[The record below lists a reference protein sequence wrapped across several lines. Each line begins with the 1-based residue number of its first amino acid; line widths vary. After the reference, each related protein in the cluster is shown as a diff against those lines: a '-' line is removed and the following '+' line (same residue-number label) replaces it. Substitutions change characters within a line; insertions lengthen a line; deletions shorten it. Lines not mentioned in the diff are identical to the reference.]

1 MGGAGKR
8 GGWQTQDQGQGW
20 DKPKWGYWHES
31 WPSSPRAWAHAAA
44 IRYDQVEVP
53 DGKGAPATPPQ
64 QEIPEAGIGDSS
76 FRKELQRCLTSATRA
91 DAKVRKIKEDLA
103 KKKKQFA
110 AYEQYMMNA
119 FYKQKAAHEKDMQR
133 LEQDIH
139 NATAQGKE
147 AAEQVQVLTLYG
159 ASTPME
165 ADPAQGQAWE
175 QLLQAHR
182 PETARPPSDFL
193 VAAYQ
198 MAQRA
203 GIAPLTTLSAADAS
217 ALTPVG
223 LADSAEHAAP
233 ATALPPTTTTGF
245 GPPGLEAVLTGPFAP
260 SPNTALGMPST
271 SPVMSP
277 GARVCG
283 PDRDRVSS
291 SVRFPGTD
299 AGAAKDLGAICQ
311 TGWLYSSFA
320 DRRRSALWCSG
331 SFWRSSCDGGA
342 CYSLGCPDASS
353 RRCGATDL
361 GSHVDL
367 ACLTSQNQQGKGSTW
382 MSIAGRSRFS
392 CSTVR
397 LEVPM
402 LLSVC
407 QALRAFDTPG
417 RGCLLRS
424 MACDTVERFL
434 HDHVVSEGNP

>member
-159 ASTPME
+159 AGARPSMGTAPPSSPAGDCQATIRLPRCGVPDGPARWHCPIDDALCSRRFGIDPGRLGGLCRACSPCDSSATDDDHRLWTTWIGGGAHRTFCALSQHGLGNALHLAGDVSWSSCVRTRQRQSVKQRPFPWNRRWSSEGPWSNLPNRLALLFLCRQTPQCLVVFRQFLE
-165 ADPAQGQAWE
+165 E
-175 QLLQAHR
+175 LLRRRRLLQPRMPRCLIPPVWSHR
-182 PETARPPSDFL
+182 PGISCRSGLPHKPKPARQRIDLDEHSRS
-193 VAAYQ
+193 VAFQ
-198 MAQRA
+198 LFHR
-203 GIAPLTTLSAADAS
+203 
-217 ALTPVG
+217 
-223 LADSAEHAAP
+223 
-233 ATALPPTTTTGF
+233 
-245 GPPGLEAVLTGPFAP
+245 
-260 SPNTALGMPST
+260 
-271 SPVMSP
+271 
-277 GARVCG
+277 
-283 PDRDRVSS
+283 
-291 SVRFPGTD
+291 
-299 AGAAKDLGAICQ
+299 
-311 TGWLYSSFA
+311 
-320 DRRRSALWCSG
+320 
-331 SFWRSSCDGGA
+331 
-342 CYSLGCPDASS
+342 
-353 RRCGATDL
+353 
-361 GSHVDL
+361 
-367 ACLTSQNQQGKGSTW
+367 
-382 MSIAGRSRFS
+382 
-392 CSTVR
+392 
-397 LEVPM
+397 
-402 LLSVC
+402 
-407 QALRAFDTPG
+407 QA
-417 RGCLLRS
+417 
-424 MACDTVERFL
+424 
-434 HDHVVSEGNP
+434 